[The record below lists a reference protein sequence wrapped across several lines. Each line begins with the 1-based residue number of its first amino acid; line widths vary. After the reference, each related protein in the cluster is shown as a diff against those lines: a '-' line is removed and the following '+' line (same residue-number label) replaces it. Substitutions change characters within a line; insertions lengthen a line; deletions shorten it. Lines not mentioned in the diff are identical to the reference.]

1 MNCACCEKTAQNIAF
16 HVTQVKGIIMCFSM
30 DKAQTRHTFT
40 FDVSHSCRQENI
52 EGGIFKT
59 NMVAAVEG
67 QKWQERNCCQTR
79 YKEL

>member
-1 MNCACCEKTAQNIAF
+1 
-16 HVTQVKGIIMCFSM
+16 M
-30 DKAQTRHTFT
+30 DKTQTRRNFI
-40 FDVSHSCRQENI
+40 FSVSHSWRQENI
-52 EGGIFKT
+52 EGGIFRT